1 MAKNLY
7 SPSMLKSFLNCKY
20 TIFNEINEKA
30 LKLVR
35 KEKGFS
41 DLKLLERGNVHDIE
55 EEKVFWR
62 IYYTIDEKIVILGES
77 IVNPQLFRYKSSY
90 L

>member
-7 SPSMLKSFLNCKY
+7 PPSMLKSFLNCKY

-41 DLKLLERGNVHDIE
+41 DLKLLVTG
-55 EEKVFWR
+55 
-62 IYYTIDEKIVILGES
+62 Y
-77 IVNPQLFRYKSSY
+77 
-90 L
+90 

>member
-1 MAKNLY
+1 MSKNLY

-41 DLKLLERGNVHDIE
+41 DLKLLERE
-55 EEKVFWR
+55 AMFMK
-62 IYYTIDEKIVILGES
+62 KITLR
-77 IVNPQLFRYKSSY
+77 F
-90 L
+90 